1 MSSLMRRTVPG
12 VALTLL
18 LGGCATFSKDG
29 GFDSV
34 AQLSE
39 ARLGQTVKPVRNS
52 DDAKAVD
59 ASIRNMLAKPLTAD
73 DAVQIALLNNRGL
86 QAGYAELGIAEADL
100 VQAGRLQNPRFD
112 FKHITQG
119 ADTMIERTFTVSLV
133 NLIMLPQ
140 ASRLERQRFEAVKLQ
155 VANQVLRLAA
165 DTRKTY
171 FEAVAAQQSVMYARQ
186 VNAAAEAGAELG
198 GRMARVGNWSKLE
211 QNREQVFYADA
222 TAALARTGQ
231 EAVRAREKLTRMLG
245 LWGSE
250 TQFQLPERLPDLP
263 AKPLQVQDAEAYA
276 ISNRLDIQAARQQT
290 ASLASSLGLTR
301 TTRFINVLDLGYLR
315 NTDSGLPRA
324 TGYELSLEIPLFDWG
339 SARVAKAEAI
349 YMQSVNHLAETA
361 VNARSEVR
369 ESYLGYRSA
378 YDLAR
383 HYRDNIVPLRKQI
396 SDENMLRYNG
406 MLISVF
412 ELLADAREQVL
423 SVNGYINALKDY
435 WVAQTDLTA
444 ALGGNL
450 PANPSNKE

>member
-1 MSSLMRRTVPG
+1 MLRQIEQVFLNIWCQQGKIENMR
-12 VALTLL
+12 
-18 LGGCATFSKDG
+18 
-29 GFDSV
+29 
-34 AQLSE
+34 
-39 ARLGQTVKPVRNS
+39 
-52 DDAKAVD
+52 DAW
-59 ASIRNMLAKPLTAD
+59 L
-73 DAVQIALLNNRGL
+73 
-86 QAGYAELGIAEADL
+86 
-100 VQAGRLQNPRFD
+100 D

-119 ADTMIERTFTVSLV
+119 ADTIIERTFTMSLV

-165 DTRKTY
+165 ATRKAY
-171 FEAVAAQQSVMYARQ
+171 FEAVAAQQSVLYARQ

-198 GRMARVGNWSKLE
+198 NRMARVGNWSKLE
-211 QNREQVFYADA
+211 QDREQVFYADA
-222 TAALARTGQ
+222 TAALARTEQ
-231 EAVRAREKLTRMLG
+231 EAVMAREKLTRLLG
-245 LWGSE
+245 LWSGE

-276 ISNRLDIQAARQQT
+276 INNRLDIQAAKQQT

-301 TTRFINVLDLGYLR
+301 TTRFINVLDLGYVR

-383 HYRDNIVPLRKQI
+383 HYRDNIVPLRKHI

-450 PANPSNKE
+450 PANLSNKE